1 MAISV
6 VAPISPAIEH
16 TKQVLF
22 RPIALG
28 KWFVLGFCAWLAQLG
43 EGGGGFNFQVRVPG
57 PIPGPGPAQNP
68 AQVPGPAPPPAPPDR
83 LQQAM
88 DWVQANLGLVIG
100 IVVAVVL
107 VGVAIGLLLTWLRS
121 RGTFLFL
128 DGVAR

>member
-6 VAPISPAIEH
+6 VAPVSPAIEQ
-16 TKQVLF
+16 TKQILF

-43 EGGGGFNFQVRVPG
+43 EGGGGINFRIGVPG
-57 PIPGPGPAQNP
+57 PAAGPGPAQGP
-68 AQVPGPAPPPAPPDR
+68 APAPPPAPPDLFR
-83 LQQAM
+83 QAM

-100 IVVAVVL
+100 IVLAVVL
-107 VGVAIGLLLTWLRS
+107 GGIAIGLLLTWLKS

-128 DGVAR
+128 